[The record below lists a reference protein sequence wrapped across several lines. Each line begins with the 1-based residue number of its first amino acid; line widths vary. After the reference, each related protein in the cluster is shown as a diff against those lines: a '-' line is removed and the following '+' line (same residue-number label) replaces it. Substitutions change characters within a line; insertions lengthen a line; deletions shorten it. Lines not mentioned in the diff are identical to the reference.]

1 LEVVN
6 WQDLG
11 AHRSDGGWDLVE
23 AWSFLSALGKKTWRD
38 SSSGGKVEWTVVAR
52 RHNNTG

>member
-38 SSSGGKVEWTVVAR
+38 SRSGGKVEWTVVAR